1 MSRSGLA
8 AILEERLGTA
18 LYCTDG
24 EAYTLG
30 VNRAYEEL
38 TGLCGE
44 ELYGQHMR
52 ELVEKSYFDRSV
64 TLMVLEEGRSVTIG
78 QKIIRTG
85 RKVVVTG
92 NPVKDEEGKIILVVT
107 TVKPYC
113 AGNRKADLLV
123 SEGMGIEVP
132 GVGPVIAES
141 EAMKQV
147 IGRAI
152 RAAASEA
159 TVLLYGE
166 SGVGKEVV
174 ARLIHEYSRRK
185 EKPFVAVNAAAIP
198 GELFEAEM
206 FGYRPGAFTGAR
218 REGQIGLVKAAEG
231 GTLFLDE
238 VSEIPL
244 WAQAKL
250 LRLIQ
255 NKEFYPLGS
264 SHPEKAD
271 VRIIA
276 ASNQDLYRLVQ
287 EGRFRRDL
295 YYRLNVI
302 QIKIPPLAVRKED
315 IVPLAEY
322 FISLYASRYESPK
335 ILTSEARR
343 ELLRYHWPGNVRE
356 LQNLMERLIVLT
368 PEKEISA
375 RTVLKELEEGG
386 EVYPLAELEDKW
398 PQSIERAVEE
408 FEKSLIKK
416 ALQKYATQEEAAR
429 ALGIHRSTLARKIK
443 RYFS

>member
-1 MSRSGLA
+1 MNRSGLA
-8 AILEERLGTA
+8 AVLEERLGTA

-30 VNRAYEEL
+30 VNKAYEEL
-38 TGLCGE
+38 TGLRGE
-44 ELYGQHMR
+44 ELCGQHMR

-85 RKVVVTG
+85 REVLVTG
-92 NPVKDEEGKIILVVT
+92 NPVRDDEGKIILVVT
-107 TVKPYC
+107 TVRPYRSGRRRVELP
-113 AGNRKADLLV
+113 AAAR
-123 SEGMGIEVP
+123 GIEVP

-185 EKPFVAVNAAAIP
+185 AKPFVAVNAAAIP

-218 REGQIGLVKAAEG
+218 REGHAGLIKAAEG

-238 VSEIPL
+238 VGEIPL

-250 LRLIQ
+250 LRLLQ
-255 NKEFYPLGS
+255 NKEYYPLGS
-264 SHPEKAD
+264 SRPERAD
-271 VRIIA
+271 VRLIA
-276 ASNQDLYRLVQ
+276 ATNQDLLRLVQ
-287 EGRFRRDL
+287 EGRFRKDL

-302 QIKIPPLAVRKED
+302 QIKVPPLATRKED
-315 IVPLAEY
+315 IVPLAEH
-322 FISLYASRYESPK
+322 FLGLYAARYEIPK
-335 ILTSEARR
+335 ELSGEAERA
-343 ELLRYHWPGNVRE
+343 LLRYHWPGNVRE
-356 LQNLMERLIVLT
+356 LQNLMERLVVLV

-375 RTVLKELEEGG
+375 AAVQRELEEGG
-386 EVYPLAELEDKW
+386 EVLPPPGEEGW

-408 FEKSLIKK
+408 FEKSLIKR
-416 ALQKYATQEEAAR
+416 ALQKYPTQEEAAR